1 LLAILLYVAVTIGLI
16 VLWRRFVQPIS
27 TAAAVALVLI
37 PFCFTGRALLSGK
50 VYGPIDLPFVSE
62 PLRNYAADY
71 GTEQIHHAGLSD
83 LYSQQIPWQAAVRQA
98 LAKGEWPV
106 WNPYLLCGTILA
118 ANMQA
123 APYDIVQ
130 LLGLLLPHAQAL
142 TFAAAMT
149 FFLGALFT
157 FAFLRA
163 LGCSEGS
170 ALIAAGGYVFSA
182 MLAFFVAWPL
192 GRVWAFFPLV
202 LLGVRLLVRETDLR
216 AGILLTTSL
225 VLTIFAGHPES
236 ILHLVF
242 TGAIYGGYELFA
254 TKRWRSIGLAAICGG
269 LALLLTAV
277 ALLPFLS
284 VAPHTV
290 EYKLRREKFATAAFD
305 IPATVVARRA
315 VASVIPF
322 AGGRPEGGRQAHA
335 WEPTSLRTGSV
346 ILALALM
353 ALVVARRQRD
363 TWFFFA
369 LFLFMGCA
377 GLNAFP
383 VGDLLHALPLFDIAL
398 NERLAFAAVFAL
410 CVLAAFAVDAVG
422 SRERM
427 AGSSRAR
434 LVAMAKL
441 IAIPLLLLIAMGIG
455 AMLLRDG
462 EIAAGTDPT
471 LIIILTLAE
480 LVPLAVL
487 ALLVAFRPH
496 PAAILAL
503 VLAQRVIS
511 DGGIYPTLPE
521 KAFYPEVPV
530 LREIRKDTETPFRI
544 TGFAYALVPDTA
556 ALYGLEDVRGYE
568 AMTFQRLHDT
578 YPLWCRSQPVWFNL
592 VEDPGRSFLSF
603 LNVKYAIGSRLYG
616 PTEPWKLV
624 LEDRDTRLFENTR
637 VLPRAFVPRRVRYE
651 RTDRA
656 VLAGMSRTED
666 FAQTAWITVPEYP
679 AHEIHNGPGTLEV
692 RREGL
697 TYEIAADMELDGWV
711 VISDSKWPGWRAYID
726 GKRVETHY
734 ANHAFIGVF
743 VPKGRH
749 SLRVVFR
756 PEAFTRG
763 RNITFF
769 TVAAL
774 IAFFVLRRYR
784 LQKPGAVRV

>member
-1 LLAILLYVAVTIGLI
+1 
-16 VLWRRFVQPIS
+16 VLS
-27 TAAAVALVLI
+27 
-37 PFCFTGRALLSGK
+37 
-50 VYGPIDLPFVSE
+50 
-62 PLRNYAADY
+62 
-71 GTEQIHHAGLSD
+71 
-83 LYSQQIPWQAAVRQA
+83 
-98 LAKGEWPV
+98 
-106 WNPYLLCGTILA
+106 
-118 ANMQA
+118 
-123 APYDIVQ
+123 
-130 LLGLLLPHAQAL
+130 
-142 TFAAAMT
+142 
-149 FFLGALFT
+149 
-157 FAFLRA
+157 
-163 LGCSEGS
+163 
-170 ALIAAGGYVFSA
+170 
-182 MLAFFVAWPL
+182 
-192 GRVWAFFPLV
+192 
-202 LLGVRLLVRETDLR
+202 
-216 AGILLTTSL
+216 
-225 VLTIFAGHPES
+225 
-236 ILHLVF
+236 
-242 TGAIYGGYELFA
+242 
-254 TKRWRSIGLAAICGG
+254 
-269 LALLLTAV
+269 LLLTAV

-284 VAPHTV
+284 VAPQTV

-305 IPATVVARRA
+305 IPATLVARRA
-315 VASVIPF
+315 VTSVIPF

-335 WEPTSLRTGSV
+335 WEPTSLRVGSV

-353 ALVVARRQRD
+353 ALLVARRRRD

-369 LFLFMGCA
+369 LFVFMGCA

-410 CVLAAFAVDAVG
+410 CVLAAFTVDVVG
-422 SRERM
+422 SRERV
-427 AGSSRAR
+427 AGTSRQSRA
-434 LVAMAKL
+434 AATL
-441 IAIPLLLLIAMGIG
+441 IAIPLLLLIATGLG
-455 AMLLRDG
+455 AMFLRDG

-480 LVPLAVL
+480 LVPLAAL
-487 ALLVAFRPH
+487 ALLLAFRAH
-496 PAAILAL
+496 PATVLAL
-503 VLAQRVIS
+503 VLAQRLLS

-530 LREIRKDTETPFRI
+530 LREIAKDTQTPFRI
-544 TGFAYALVPDTA
+544 TGLAYALVPDTA

-603 LNVKYAIGSRLYG
+603 LNVKYAIGSSLYG

-637 VLPRAFVPRRVRYE
+637 VMSRAFVPRRIRYE

-656 VLAGMSRTED
+656 VLAGMHRTAD
-666 FAQTAWITVPEYP
+666 FAQTAWITVPKYQP
-679 AHEIHNGPGTLEV
+679 HEIHNGPGTLDV
-692 RREGL
+692 RRDGL
-697 TYEIAADMELDGWV
+697 AYEIAADMELDGWV

-726 GKRVETHY
+726 GQRVETHY

-749 SLRVVFR
+749 SLRVVFQ

-769 TVAAL
+769 TAIGL

-784 LQKPGAVRV
+784 LQKPRSVRA